1 MASKV
6 LPGCVIGYLLLV
18 AGLATSVRAQPYGTY
33 GAYGSYPYGSYGD
46 TYVLLPGYIFPYASR
61 YLPSYSYTPS
71 PYMPVPGGAAYGGVP
86 FTYSPNAYTYDLYAQ
101 SYASYPPVY
110 FYPPDS
116 DYSQTY
122 NYPPDYS
129 YLQTYN
135 YPPAIYSS
143 PPAYPYRYYRPFN
156 PRRWRSPYRPMSL
169 QEYFYRGSQGPT
181 RVRDVVPGIP
191 ELGG

>member
-6 LPGCVIGYLLLV
+6 LHGGVLACLLFV
-18 AGLATSVRAQPYGTY
+18 AGWATSAKAQPYGNT
-33 GAYGSYPYGSYGD
+33 GVYGSYPYGYYGD
-46 TYVLLPGYIFPYASR
+46 TYVLLPGYIFPYASQ

-101 SYASYPPVY
+101 SLASYPPVY
-110 FYPPDS
+110 FYPPDY

-122 NYPPDYS
+122 
-129 YLQTYN
+129 T
-135 YPPAIYSS
+135 YPPATYYL
-143 PPAYPYRYYRPFN
+143 PPPYPYGYYRPFI
-156 PRRWRSPYRPMSL
+156 PRRWRSPYRPMTL
-169 QEYFYRGSQGPT
+169 PEYFYRASQGPT
-181 RVRDVVPGIP
+181 RVRDIVPGIP